1 MMTSR
6 CKRVVKVVLSGKTQW
21 CVFANENAPPIYT
34 EIGPYKHSGTKF
46 CLDERKFCMANM

>member
-1 MMTSR
+1 MTSR

-46 CLDERKFCMANM
+46 CLDERKFCMANI